1 MGKRLLMVSQGKLP
15 ETKYSLGGLPRC
27 SQDGRGEGTGQK
39 ATSGWWKACSILMS
53 VVWGLGAMLF
63 SDQRVAKER
72 TETSNR
78 REKRVYWE
86 G

>member
-1 MGKRLLMVSQGKLP
+1 
-15 ETKYSLGGLPRC
+15 
-27 SQDGRGEGTGQK
+27 
-39 ATSGWWKACSILMS
+39 MS
-53 VVWGLGAMLF
+53 VVWGLGAMLY